1 MGCGSSNTYAEDVPL
16 EDVREKRESES
27 PESNAQ
33 QEEVEKEVVEEEPV
47 EALKWTE
54 SERAF
59 VNIWK
64 DNNLTKSGDN
74 DDMDY
79 GECAVCF
86 EPLSENRPTVMQ
98 DAEENRACRHFICY
112 ECAEDLLDS
121 TKTCPLCRRTF
132 EAIAELPSLLQ
143 KKDEWFEL
151 VAGDHKKLTRQ
162 DVLLVLNAI
171 LPIPSSRIGT
181 DIGLEWSKWDPE
193 EAGHLTKE
201 QVEKSIYPYVQ
212 RKINMPRFQKGNI
225 PDISKPEN
233 VGLWFDYW
241 DWDNRG
247 RLAKHEIARAMLKTF
262 SQLLQGQRG
271 KLVIKQM
278 SQTLLLD
285 FWPVL
290 ELQDTNYIELD
301 EFIAEDGL
309 AQCIMQLL
317 RDTMNKPPD
326 TADLID
332 MGFDPREYQISPRA
346 KKENRV
352 NEVKRA
358 QVAQAP
364 EEEQFVK
371 NIDNYAKKNP
381 DSGLLSRPSL
391 HKRKELLD
399 RNRLLNFGI
408 DANNLEDQ
416 ALVSMLTTD
425 ETEDPPPIED
435 LIGKDSLP
443 RWWMRRISPAGEI
456 FYQNNFTHSTS
467 WEPPTREQYMQEYRN
482 GAGRWYRDRFCQHES
497 NVMRR
502 IGDRRKKG
510 RSLANRERMS
520 ENKESSIDDGGLLEV

>member
-1 MGCGSSNTYAEDVPL
+1 MGCSASNQRSEDAPSDAI
-16 EDVREKRESES
+16 EEREET

-33 QEEVEKEVVEEEPV
+33 QEKAEEEVVEEEPV

-54 SERAF
+54 SEKAF

-64 DNNLTKSGDN
+64 DNNLTKTGDS
-74 DDMDY
+74 DDMDH

-98 DAEENRACRHFICY
+98 DAEKNRACRHFICY

-121 TKTCPLCRRTF
+121 TKTCPLCRRNF
-132 EAIAELPSLLQ
+132 EGIAELPSLIQ
-143 KKDEWFEL
+143 KKDEWFAL
-151 VAGDHKKLTRQ
+151 VGGDTGKLTRQ

-181 DIGLEWSKWDPE
+181 DMGLEWSKWDPE
-193 EAGHLTKE
+193 GSGHLTKE

-262 SQLLQGQRG
+262 CQLLQGQRG
-271 KLVIKQM
+271 KLRIKEM
-278 SQTLLLD
+278 TQTLLLD
-285 FWPVL
+285 IWPVL
-290 ELQDTNYIELD
+290 ELQDTNFIELD

-332 MGFDPREYQISPRA
+332 MGFDPREYQISTKEKKVRRA
-346 KKENRV
+346 KAE
-352 NEVKRA
+352 KRA
-358 QVAQAP
+358 EASQEV
-364 EEEQFVK
+364 EEEQFEK
-371 NIDNYAKKNP
+371 NIMNYSKNNP
-381 DSGLLSRPSL
+381 DRGLLSRPSL
-391 HKRKELLD
+391 HKKKELLD
-399 RNRLLNFGI
+399 RNHLLQFGL
-408 DANNLEDQ
+408 DANNKEDQ

-425 ETEDPPPIED
+425 ETEDPPTLDE
-435 LIGKDSLP
+435 LIGKEGLP
-443 RWWMRRISPAGEI
+443 RWWMRRISAAGEI
-456 FYQNNFTHSTS
+456 FYQNNFTQSTS
-467 WEPPTREQYMQEYRN
+467 WEPPTRDQYMQEYRN
-482 GAGRWYRDRFCQHES
+482 GAGRWYRDRFCRHEA
-497 NVMRR
+497 NVVRR
-502 IGDRRKKG
+502 IGDRKKCKYP
-510 RSLANRERMS
+510 SDRERMS
-520 ENKESSIDDGGLLEV
+520 ESKESNIDDGALLEV